1 MPSPAQSTT
10 ACVLF
15 WVSHLTYR
23 RQMNTRPPVDVC
35 CVVDVSGSMGD
46 AATCVSHGTTNEFA
60 LTSCQDSRQGQ
71 SRCANQRRAYC
82 SRRCQSMRRAF
93 QRAVLPLVTHF
104 LTQHAIKAVAH
115 TLNPKD
121 RLCIVS
127 FNTDARVQGSV
138 VRTLPVHAL
147 NALCS
152 SVDRHGTRHRE
163 SGHPLTLLGLPLF
176 ILKQID
182 AALDSLNADG
192 GTNIWKGLNCGL
204 DHMLQAASGDE
215 SYRKKFIFLLTDG
228 QVRTANFRTVLPV
241 TPRVCTV
248 LPLT

>member
-1 MPSPAQSTT
+1 VRTSDGLT
-10 ACVLF
+10 VLDVVKVCAARF
-15 WVSHLTYR
+15 NELCYR
-23 RQMNTRPPVDVC
+23 LSR
-35 CVVDVSGSMGD
+35 
-46 AATCVSHGTTNEFA
+46 
-60 LTSCQDSRQGQ
+60 TSS
-71 SRCANQRRAYC
+71 
-82 SRRCQSMRRAF
+82 
-93 QRAVLPLVTHF
+93 
-104 LTQHAIKAVAH
+104 TQHAIKAVAH

-182 AALDSLNADG
+182 AALDSLNAGG